1 MIDMSK
7 IREYLENHVFDK
19 FDFIR
24 NKEEEEKVM
33 VEETIK
39 MLDKF
44 LKMNIDDLG
53 HYMVDDKIYDY
64 ESDEFVRYTTEEE
77 LEMLYTK
84 RNLERQLKNM

>member
-1 MIDMSK
+1 
-7 IREYLENHVFDK
+7 
-19 FDFIR
+19 
-24 NKEEEEKVM
+24 M

>member
-1 MIDMSK
+1 MVDMSK
-7 IREYLENHVFDK
+7 IREYLESHVFDK